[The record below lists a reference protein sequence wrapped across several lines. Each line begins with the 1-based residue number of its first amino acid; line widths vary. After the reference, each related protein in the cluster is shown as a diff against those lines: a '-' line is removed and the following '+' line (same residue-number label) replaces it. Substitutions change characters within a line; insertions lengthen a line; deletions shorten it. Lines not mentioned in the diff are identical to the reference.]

1 MTRKSYLILED
12 GSSFEGE
19 RFGYD
24 GEVVGEVV
32 FNTSMTGYQEMLT
45 DPSYGGQILVTTYP
59 MIGNYGI
66 NDQDIESDEI
76 QVNGLVVR
84 HHCDY
89 PSHPLSEMT
98 LDKYLNSN
106 GVSGIS
112 GLDTRALTKK
122 IRSFGVMMGII
133 TTQRSLEKALGT
145 LRSSTK
151 YEQYDFVRRVST
163 DNVYKWTGNSSAGD
177 SRTFSDMK
185 ARIKNKITTKN
196 QTRKLHIVVTDYG
209 LKFNILR
216 SIQVRDCLV
225 TVVPDM
231 STSEDILSLKPDGVI
246 LSPGPGD
253 PAGLDRMVNEVRKII
268 GLVPIMG
275 ICLGHQIVARA
286 MGAKTFKLHFGHRGG
301 NQPVRD
307 LETGNVYVT
316 AQNHG
321 YAVDKELLPEG
332 LEVSHENLNDGTVE
346 GLRHKDLD
354 LMTIQYHSEGSPGP
368 HDSEY
373 LFDRFLSIVK
383 LNLKKV

>member
-286 MGAKTFKLHFGHRGG
+286 MGAKTFKLHFGHRGA

-332 LEVSHENLNDGTVE
+332 LSLIH
-346 GLRHKDLD
+346 
-354 LMTIQYHSEGSPGP
+354 I
-368 HDSEY
+368 
-373 LFDRFLSIVK
+373 
-383 LNLKKV
+383 

>member
-1 MTRKSYLILED
+1 MILED

-19 RFGYD
+19 SFGHD
-24 GEVVGEVV
+24 AEVVGEVV

-66 NDQDIESDEI
+66 NSQDTESDGI
-76 QVNGLVVR
+76 QVTGLVVR

-98 LDKYLNSN
+98 LDKYLDF
-106 GVSGIS
+106 GGIPGIS

-122 IRSFGVMMGII
+122 IRSFGVMMGMI
-133 TTQRSLEKALGT
+133 TREPSVKKALET
-145 LRSSTK
+145 LRSATK
-151 YEQYDFVRRVST
+151 YEKYDFVRRVST
-163 DNVYKWTGNSSAGD
+163 DNSYKWTGSFSARN

-185 ARIKNKITTKN
+185 ARVKNKITKTD
-196 QTRKLHIVVTDYG
+196 QTGKLHIVVTDYG

-225 TVVPDM
+225 TVVPDI
-231 STSEDILSLKPDGVI
+231 STSDDILSLKPDGVI

-307 LETGNVYVT
+307 LETGNVFVT

-321 YAVDKELLPEG
+321 YAVDHELLPEG
-332 LEVSHENLNDGTVE
+332 LEISHENLNDGTVE
-346 GLRHKDLD
+346 GLRHKDLY

-373 LFDRFLSIVK
+373 LFDRFLSMVK
-383 LNLKKV
+383 KNIRAQKDMKP